1 MGAEHGT
8 ITAHRGTHQHYLFVL
23 YTPAV
28 YTVLTSLSVA
38 TLILLLRD
46 GGHLPEDSLY
56 SQFATHSILR
66 QRLSVL
72 VNSGYLVENA
82 RGFHLTPA
90 RPVRGAMFRSH
101 RKNSGVWGR
110 ADSSAAAS
118 HLRARGGNL
127 DRATLVDWVGKTA
140 SAGVSMA
147 VSLKEQLTHA
157 NTPHRDDQWD
167 RIRDFLPGR
176 EGHVAS
182 TAETIRLFVEA
193 GRARVISS
201 LVGCVL
207 AEAATQQQRHS
218 LCDEV
223 KRNLECIRNFLPR
236 LRSFPFSVRSATERG
251 AMCTS
256 AWS

>member
-1 MGAEHGT
+1 
-8 ITAHRGTHQHYLFVL
+8 
-23 YTPAV
+23 
-28 YTVLTSLSVA
+28 
-38 TLILLLRD
+38 
-46 GGHLPEDSLY
+46 
-56 SQFATHSILR
+56 
-66 QRLSVL
+66 
-72 VNSGYLVENA
+72 
-82 RGFHLTPA
+82 
-90 RPVRGAMFRSH
+90 MFRSH
-101 RKNSGVWGR
+101 QRTLASGAGR
-110 ADSSAAAS
+110 IAQPP
-118 HLRARGGNL
+118 LRIFAREGGNL

-207 AEAATQQQRHS
+207 AEAE
-218 LCDEV
+218 CD
-223 KRNLECIRNFLPR
+223 
-236 LRSFPFSVRSATERG
+236 
-251 AMCTS
+251 
-256 AWS
+256 